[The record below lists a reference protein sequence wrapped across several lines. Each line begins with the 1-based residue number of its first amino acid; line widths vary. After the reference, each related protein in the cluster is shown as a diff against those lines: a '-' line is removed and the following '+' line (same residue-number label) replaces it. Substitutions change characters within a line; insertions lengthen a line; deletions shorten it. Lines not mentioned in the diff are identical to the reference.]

1 MNTLRLAGFIAWKD
15 LKTELRSRQHFLT
28 TLFFAF
34 LVMIIFN
41 FVFEPGS
48 LAARESTPAIMWVA
62 FLFAGMLSISQ
73 AFTKEKDD
81 DCMVGLL
88 MSPVPRGVIY
98 LGKLFANLAFLLSME
113 LAILPVFVIFF
124 NTDFHGWFPLFLLVV
139 LLVDLG
145 FISVGTLFSAM
156 VVSLRTREVML
167 PVLLFPV
174 VVPVVTAGVKATSAI
189 FSGGDWALMSNWIKL
204 LIGFDLIFLAVCY
217 YVFKFV
223 VEES

>member
-1 MNTLRLAGFIAWKD
+1 M
-15 LKTELRSRQHFLT
+15 
-28 TLFFAF
+28 
-34 LVMIIFN
+34 
-41 FVFEPGS
+41 
-48 LAARESTPAIMWVA
+48 
-62 FLFAGMLSISQ
+62 
-73 AFTKEKDD
+73 
-81 DCMVGLL
+81 
-88 MSPVPRGVIY
+88 
-98 LGKLFANLAFLLSME
+98 
-113 LAILPVFVIFF
+113 
-124 NTDFHGWFPLFLLVV
+124 V

-174 VVPVVTAGVKATSAI
+174 VVPVVIAGVKATAAL

-204 LIGFDLIFLAVCY
+204 LTGFDLIFLAVCY